1 MTLDDRVAD
10 EVDLTSFL
18 GCRITLTRT
27 DEAFARAIAD
37 WDFAREADGRQWTG
51 SVAGPDRLR
60 FLGMLSRYAGLL
72 AAIEMHE
79 QPFSAGRVL
88 HG

>member
-1 MTLDDRVAD
+1 VVLDDKVD
-10 EVDLTSFL
+10 DHVDLNSRL
-18 GCRITLTRT
+18 ACRVRINRP
-27 DEAFARAIAD
+27 EAAFARAVGQWGFTA
-37 WDFAREADGRQWTG
+37 APDGLQWEG

-72 AAIEMHE
+72 AGLEMKD
-79 QPFSAGRVL
+79 AG